1 MQKVC
6 SAKALLCLTLSTYLQ
21 ISLFQTARPYF
32 TKCIKTLN
40 IFVETFYSPDSFG
53 LTSSKHTL
61 QVTKWA
67 DAVGA
72 VVLEVDKEVSLTPP
86 RSYEV
91 PTRVVSLVPS
101 RPDEIQLLLPKVLIS
116 SNQRAPTPGT
126 KPHTTPTK
134 RISRVGRST

>member
-1 MQKVC
+1 M
-6 SAKALLCLTLSTYLQ
+6 
-21 ISLFQTARPYF
+21 
-32 TKCIKTLN
+32 
-40 IFVETFYSPDSFG
+40 
-53 LTSSKHTL
+53 
-61 QVTKWA
+61 TKWA

-72 VVLEVDKEVSLTPP
+72 VVLEADKEVSLTPP

-116 SNQRAPTPGT
+116 SNQHAPTPGT